1 MKYFLRLIY
10 VTVIGCLPLFSIAQE
25 VFVYDADTKEP
36 LAGVLVY
43 NKDQS
48 IRFLTALDGRC
59 VLNGY
64 SAKETLYINHS
75 SYIEYRTNVKQW
87 VQRGRVV
94 YLQRNAFELDEVV
107 MSVSKWEQQRK
118 DVPQKI
124 VGINA
129 QSIAFNQP
137 QTAADMLQQTGKVYV
152 QKSQLGGG
160 SPMIRGFAANRLL
173 LSVDGVRMN
182 NAIFRGGNLQ
192 NSIAVDPFSIKN
204 TEVIFGS
211 GSVIYGSD
219 AIGGVV
225 HYYTKEPQ

>member
-1 MKYFLRLIY
+1 MDLKHQNQYTYSMKYFLRLIY

-94 YLQRNAFELDEVV
+94 Y
-107 MSVSKWEQQRK
+107 
-118 DVPQKI
+118 
-124 VGINA
+124 
-129 QSIAFNQP
+129 
-137 QTAADMLQQTGKVYV
+137 
-152 QKSQLGGG
+152 
-160 SPMIRGFAANRLL
+160 
-173 LSVDGVRMN
+173 
-182 NAIFRGGNLQ
+182 
-192 NSIAVDPFSIKN
+192 
-204 TEVIFGS
+204 
-211 GSVIYGSD
+211 
-219 AIGGVV
+219 
-225 HYYTKEPQ
+225 

>member
-1 MKYFLRLIY
+1 MDLKHQNQYTYSMKYFLRLIY

-107 MSVSKWEQQRK
+107 MSVSKWKQQRK

-160 SPMIRGFAANRLL
+160 SHDQGFCSKQTVAFCRRGENEQCYF
-173 LSVDGVRMN
+173 
-182 NAIFRGGNLQ
+182 
-192 NSIAVDPFSIKN
+192 
-204 TEVIFGS
+204 
-211 GSVIYGSD
+211 
-219 AIGGVV
+219 
-225 HYYTKEPQ
+225 